1 MTFDW
6 DEEKNNKLKKER
18 GISFEEII
26 IAINEDKVIKVIKV
40 IKNPKNE
47 IYPNQKMYLINY
59 NNYIHVVPYVINE
72 EKKEIFLKTIFP
84 SRFYTKKYLG
94 GGEKNGK

>member
-26 IAINEDKVIKVIKV
+26 IAINEDKIIKV

-47 IYPNQKMYLINY
+47 IYPNQKM
-59 NNYIHVVPYVINE
+59 
-72 EKKEIFLKTIFP
+72 
-84 SRFYTKKYLG
+84 S
-94 GGEKNGK
+94 